1 MLNRMPPICAALAV
15 AMLVL
20 PAAAQELAPHRAA
33 YQVFTLE
40 QGKPT
45 GASSG
50 TYAYE
55 FRQTCEGFV
64 MNQRLRLDL
73 PGAQGA
79 LVSEQQTQMTEKSD
93 GRRLQFDHRS
103 TANGKLT
110 SQWKGEATLNDEGKG
125 QARYSEPEGQSVA
138 LPAGTLFPAALT
150 RNTIQRAKAGE
161 NGFDALFFYGEKVKP
176 PQTVNVLIGRVPKR
190 LGELQMP
197 DGADAVIG
205 KSQRIYFRA
214 GFFDSDDKG
223 KSEQPAFEMSSL
235 TLDSG
240 IELYGTHEQGESGIE
255 YRITRLEA
263 LTKPKCN

>member
-1 MLNRMPPICAALAV
+1 MLNRTSPICAALAFTIF
-15 AMLVL
+15 AL

-45 GASSG
+45 AASSG

-79 LVSEQQTQMTEKSD
+79 IVSEQQSQMTEKSD

-110 SQWKGEATLNDEGKG
+110 SQWKGEATLNDDGK
-125 QARYSEPEGQSVA
+125 E
-138 LPAGTLFPAALT
+138 
-150 RNTIQRAKAGE
+150 
-161 NGFDALFFYGEKVKP
+161 
-176 PQTVNVLIGRVPKR
+176 IGRAHV
-190 LGELQMP
+190 
-197 DGADAVIG
+197 
-205 KSQRIYFRA
+205 
-214 GFFDSDDKG
+214 
-223 KSEQPAFEMSSL
+223 
-235 TLDSG
+235 
-240 IELYGTHEQGESGIE
+240 
-255 YRITRLEA
+255 
-263 LTKPKCN
+263 